1 MNSLTKA
8 PIRQRK
14 GSDGHVTVC
23 HHMAMRTRILISLA
37 IGAVSGFLCWRILA
51 HLNLGAGDF
60 VWAIRN
66 ATYLLHVQNP
76 YDSPLEQYPMTAAMV
91 ALPFV
96 KLPGAVAG
104 GIFYGI
110 SSALLAF
117 GITRDGYVRLLVF
130 LAYPYWAGM
139 LVAQWSPLIAAA
151 SFFPLLLPL
160 TMAKPQVGLPV
171 ALTHLSRRGL
181 ISCFGVLT
189 LSIVLMPKWPI
200 WWIHQWGGYQHF
212 VPLLVFPGILVLLAL
227 LRWRNKDAQLLILAA
242 LMPQRWFFDAFI
254 LWLIPKTRRELL
266 WTVVLS
272 WVPGIWR
279 WNHVPHNSTEVGQWS
294 VMFLYMPMLA
304 VILFRYAKEK
314 FATNQQSIPPQEK

>member
-1 MNSLTKA
+1 
-8 PIRQRK
+8 
-14 GSDGHVTVC
+14 
-23 HHMAMRTRILISLA
+23 MRTRLIISLA

-66 ATYLLHVQNP
+66 ATYLLRGQNP
-76 YDSPLEQYPMTAAMV
+76 YDSPLEQYPITAAMV

-96 KLPGAVAG
+96 KLPGPVAG
-104 GIFYGI
+104 GIFYGF

-117 GITRDGYVRLLVF
+117 GITRDSYVQLLVF

-160 TMAKPQVGLPV
+160 AMAKPQVGLPV
-171 ALTHLSRRGL
+171 ALTHLSRRGI
-181 ISCFGVLT
+181 ISCFVVLA

-266 WTVVLS
+266 WTIVLS

-279 WNHVPHNSTEVGQWS
+279 WNHVPHNSTEVGRWA

-314 FATNQQSIPPQEK
+314 PAMNQ